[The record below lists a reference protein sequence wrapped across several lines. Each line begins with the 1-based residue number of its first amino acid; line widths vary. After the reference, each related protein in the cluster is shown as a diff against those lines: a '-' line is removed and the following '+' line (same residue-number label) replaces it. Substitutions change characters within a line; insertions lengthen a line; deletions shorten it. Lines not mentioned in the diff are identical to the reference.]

1 MPVRVALGLTQLT
14 RILRAATSLE
24 MVVVRS
30 TRARLERLYER
41 MDGSWTR
48 EAADAMLTIERV
60 DGVTDEGCW
69 SARIA
74 ATSARR
80 Q

>member
-1 MPVRVALGLTQLT
+1 M
-14 RILRAATSLE
+14 SLE
-24 MVVVRS
+24 MVLVRS

-41 MDGSWTR
+41 MDGSWIR
-48 EAADAMLTIERV
+48 EAADAMLTIEREWV
-60 DGVTDEGCW
+60 VGRFCM
-69 SARIA
+69 A